1 MKNKHAQA
9 LGSLGGKATAIK
21 MTVEERKERAR
32 TAVRNR
38 WEKYRALK
46 AIKSE

>member
-1 MKNKHAQA
+1 MKNKNAQA
-9 LGSLGGKATAIK
+9 LGSLGGKAKSLK
-21 MTVEERKERAR
+21 MTAEERKEMASRIAKI
-32 TAVRNR
+32 R